1 MFPNI
6 GMCPYLFPNRKDIN
20 DIAQQYYA
28 IIVPMK
34 QVKPVKHGTEIM
46 PPDRLREFRKEIH
59 EYYRK
64 QARDFPWRR
73 TGNPYHILV
82 SEIMLQQTQ
91 TGRVLEKYERFLSEF
106 PNFYSLARAPLQ
118 SVLSI
123 WQGLGYNRRAVALSS
138 LARQVVSEFDGVLPS
153 SEAVLM
159 KLPGIGKATAAAI
172 AAFAFNKPSIFIE
185 TNIRRVFIHFFFH
198 DRETVTDAEI
208 LPLISKTLDRSD
220 PRQWY
225 YALMDYGAML
235 KKGVRNPNRKSAHY
249 KIQSRF
255 EGSHRQLRGMVL
267 KEIISAHRGTVSS
280 IAKKLDQSPD
290 KIRGVLAELQR
301 EGFIKQQ
308 KKGFV
313 IS

>member
-1 MFPNI
+1 M
-6 GMCPYLFPNRKDIN
+6 N
-20 DIAQQYYA
+20 DSDRNMSPHRLQQF
-28 IIVPMK
+28 K
-34 QVKPVKHGTEIM
+34 
-46 PPDRLREFRKEIH
+46 KEIR
-59 EYYRK
+59 EYY
-64 QARDFPWRR
+64 QNHARDFPWRN
-73 TGNPYHILV
+73 TVDPYHILV

-106 PNFYSLARAPLQ
+106 PDFFSLARARLQ
-118 SVLSI
+118 NVLSI
-123 WQGLGYNRRAVALSS
+123 WQGLGYNRRAIALSS
-138 LARQVVSEFDGVLPS
+138 IACQVVSEFDGALPS
-153 SEAVLM
+153 SEEMLV
-159 KLPGIGKATAAAI
+159 KFPGIGKATASAI

-198 DRETVTDAEI
+198 DRKTVTDAEI

-220 PRQWY
+220 PRRWY

-235 KKGVRNPNRKSAHY
+235 KKNVLNPNRKSAHY

-267 KEIISAHRGTVSS
+267 KEIIATQRGNVSS
-280 IAKKLDQSPD
+280 IAKKIDQSPD
-290 KIRGVLAELQR
+290 KILEVLSELQK
-301 EGFIKQQ
+301 EGFIKKQ